1 MKLEY
6 AHQWIVNIIIDSYRI
21 FPINDDGYSYFG
33 LLSLDGF
40 FQLCLKL
47 SLSGKQE
54 GGDQTKKY
62 YEWTHNQF
70 LF

>member
-40 FQLCLKL
+40 FQLCLQL

-54 GGDQTKKY
+54 GGD
-62 YEWTHNQF
+62 
-70 LF
+70 